1 MRRQPLKVWI
11 LIFANLQSQCRL
23 WRSLGERLVYDLE
36 KAANSK
42 TGSQEIR
49 IFWTGMFWTVTAL
62 VPDKLKGAFYAVS
75 SIPIS
80 NADCELAFSLSISLF
95 FLFFFKWTW
104 FAPKIHSSLHT
115 STRSYLLFLKSK
127 FSSQLWV
134 AKGHKNATD
143 IRSLSQNRK
152 HEANQ
157 DGTVVWSVMDNK
169 MRWGHDPI
177 WAITYCEQWGIKTW
191 GLNCKFCK
199 LDS

>member
-1 MRRQPLKVWI
+1 MIRQPLKVWI

-23 WRSLGERLVYDLE
+23 WRSFGERLVYDLE

-42 TGSQEIR
+42 TGSQAIR
-49 IFWTGMFWTVTAL
+49 LFWTGMFWTVTAL
-62 VPDKLKGAFYAVS
+62 VPDKLKGAFHAVS

-80 NADCELAFSLSISLF
+80 NADCELAFSFSLSPSFF
-95 FLFFFKWTW
+95 FLKWTP

-157 DGTVVWSVMDNK
+157 DGTVVWGCYGQQDEV
-169 MRWGHDPI
+169 R
-177 WAITYCEQWGIKTW
+177 TW
-191 GLNCKFCK
+191 SNLSNSLLWTVRYKD
-199 LDS
+199 LRTELQVL